1 VNRMDPSFPEMLEW
15 GWCSWPD
22 SEEYSYFFL
31 RVLTTAQGG
40 AATISECISASKN
53 IVPGDGESWFRAW
66 NQLAER
72 NRARADQALERR
84 SLQAATSNWLRAS
97 NYYRTSELFL
107 AAEDGRRRSA
117 ILNMRQCAQSYL
129 RNSVPKGE
137 ILQIPLG
144 KRTMEAYYL
153 RANGTARQPVVV
165 CVGSTDDFK
174 EGLLC
179 SIPRIAS
186 ESGYSVL
193 LVDVIGSG
201 TGIRDTNVVD
211 PVVVVEDVIGYWID
225 HLWDR
230 SDVDGSRL
238 AIYGIGL
245 GGAYATRCA
254 ARDNRIA
261 AAVCDGGLWDYRE
274 RMFVERRLRKA
285 SDTPIDS
292 RLTARLMLAGPLQT
306 IGCPYLVTMGAQDR
320 SGVQDALALLDAAR
334 SAGLAAHLKVFAPEE
349 TGSFPDHVDN
359 PALVHEYSF
368 DWLRGAMQLTR
379 PRDVRIDGQSDE
391 TY

>member
-1 VNRMDPSFPEMLEW
+1 VNLMDPSFPEMLEW
-15 GWCSWPD
+15 GWRPWPD

-31 RVLTTAQGG
+31 RALTAAQGG

-72 NRARADQALERR
+72 NRARADEALERR
-84 SLQAATSNWLRAS
+84 SLHAATSNWLRAS

-107 AAEDGRRRSA
+107 AVEDGRRRAA

-129 RNSVPKGE
+129 RNSFPKGE
-137 ILQIPLG
+137 ILQIPFG
-144 KRTMEAYYL
+144 KRTTEAYYL
-153 RANGTARQPVVV
+153 RANGIARQPVVI
-165 CVGSTDDFK
+165 CVGGGDDFK
-174 EGLLC
+174 EDLLC

-201 TGIRDTNVVD
+201 TGIKDTNIVG
-211 PVVVVEDVIGYWID
+211 PVVEVEDVIGHWID

-245 GGAYATRCA
+245 GGAYATRFA
-254 ARDNRIA
+254 ARDSRIA

-285 SDTPIDS
+285 DDS
-292 RLTARLMLAGPLQT
+292 RLAARLMLAGPLQT

-320 SGVQDALALLDAAR
+320 LGVQDALALLDAAHG
-334 SAGLAAHLKVFAPEE
+334 AGLAAHLKVFGPEE

-359 PALVHEYSF
+359 PALVHEYVF

-379 PRDVRIDGQSDE
+379 HRDVRIDGQSDE

>member
-1 VNRMDPSFPEMLEW
+1 MDPSFPEMPEW
-15 GWCSWPD
+15 GWRPWPD

-40 AATISECISASKN
+40 AATISECISASRN
-53 IVPGDGESWFRAW
+53 IVPGDNESWFRAW
-66 NQLAER
+66 NKLAER
-72 NRARADQALERR
+72 NRARADQAFERR
-84 SLQAATSNWLRAS
+84 SLQAAASNWLRAS

-107 AAEDGRRRSA
+107 AADDGRRRAA

-129 RNSVPKGE
+129 RSSSPKGE
-137 ILQIPLG
+137 ILRIPFG
-144 KRTMEAYYL
+144 KSTMEAYYL
-153 RANGTARQPVVV
+153 RANGIARQPVVV
-165 CVGSTDDFK
+165 CLGGGDDLK
-174 EGLLC
+174 EDLLC

-186 ESGYSVL
+186 ENGYSVL
-193 LVDVIGSG
+193 LVDVIGAG
-201 TGIRDTNVVD
+201 TGIRDTNTVE
-211 PVVVVEDVIGYWID
+211 PVVEVEDVIGHWID

-245 GGAYATRCA
+245 GGAYATRYA
-254 ARDNRIA
+254 ARDRRIA

-274 RMFVERRLRKA
+274 RLFVERRLRRID
-285 SDTPIDS
+285 DTLFDS
-292 RLTARLMLAGPLQT
+292 RLAARLMLAGPLQT
-306 IGCPYLVTMGAQDR
+306 IDCPYLVTMGAQDR
-320 SGVQDALALLDAAR
+320 PGVLDTLALVDAAR
-334 SAGLAAHLKVFAPEE
+334 SAGLAAHSKVFTPEE

-359 PALVHEYSF
+359 PALVYEYVF

-379 PRDVRIDGQSDE
+379 PRDVRIDGQADE